1 LEKMYAEVGVLTAG
15 IRQHDYFDPSAVALF
30 LLTQMQ
36 TQRQI
41 NHKMSKAQIL
51 FIQFVK
57 GII

>member
-1 LEKMYAEVGVLTAG
+1 MYAEVGVLTAG

-36 TQRQI
+36 TQGRI
-41 NHKMSKAQIL
+41 NHKTSKAQIL

-57 GII
+57 GTI